1 MTDLKLTV
9 VASKSNDE
17 TSIWNRIFIDPHEA
31 WKYCRKCQER
41 GADMLMFTQEVLDIE
56 NIEKLYEDIQRV
68 RRENFTHAKYGS
80 RPEA

>member
-9 VASKSNDE
+9 VASKLNDE

-31 WKYCRKCQER
+31 WKYCRECQER
-41 GADMLMFTQEVLDIE
+41 GGDMLMFTQEVLDIE

-80 RPEA
+80 RSEA